1 MRYIDDLLSLNN
13 SGFAHRATDI
23 YPSELV
29 LKRTTESPMEL
40 SYLDLLITIDSGKYS
55 TTIYDKRDS
64 FNFNIVNF
72 PHMTINIPCKPV
84 YISQLEEYAAV
95 LVNLKINITNLQVN

>member
-1 MRYIDDLLSLNN
+1 MKSLIYNNITLAKKYTHTMRYIDDLLSLNN

-72 PHMTINIPCKPV
+72 PHMSI
-84 YISQLEEYAAV
+84 
-95 LVNLKINITNLQVN
+95 